1 MKVWL
6 VRDFGLNALFLFFFF
21 NLQVKKRFNDDVPL
35 LDPVKDMKIGEP
47 AFKEIVK
54 KIDAFEKRLAEH
66 RLHGNPNL
74 PRLMSTCGKKDQV
87 IKELEEARTQMKKAT
102 SLLQMADLRCMK
114 RVLRRLGYC
123 TQADVIEVKGNILF

>member
-1 MKVWL
+1 M
-6 VRDFGLNALFLFFFF
+6 
-21 NLQVKKRFNDDVPL
+21 KKRFNDDVPL

-123 TQADVIEVKGNILF
+123 TQADVIEVKGNILFYVGF